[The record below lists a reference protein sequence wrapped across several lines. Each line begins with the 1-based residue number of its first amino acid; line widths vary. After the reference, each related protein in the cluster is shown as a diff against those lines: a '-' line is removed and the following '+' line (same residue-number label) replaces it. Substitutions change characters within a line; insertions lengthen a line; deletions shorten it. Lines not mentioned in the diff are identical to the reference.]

1 MKKYSVVKSLKS
13 TRYAFV
19 LALFGTIL
27 FSLKPIFVKLVYQYS
42 VDSVTLMTLRML
54 FSLPFYLCVLYLLH
68 RHANPKRESL
78 KGVLLPT
85 IGIGVLGYY
94 LASLLD
100 LYGLTYISAQL
111 ERLLLFAYPT
121 LVVILGA
128 IFFRK
133 KMAPVML
140 LLLGITYTGILIIFF
155 NELELQGDKVL
166 LGSAFVLASALVFA
180 FYLLLSKKQIEKIGS
195 EMFTCIAM
203 LGASGAILLHFS
215 LTHSL
220 QVLRVPFSVLE
231 LSLAMAIVCTVIPT
245 FLISRAVAELG
256 ADRVAIVGT
265 LGPVITTGLAVSI
278 LNEAYTIYYGVGT
291 LLVIIGV
298 GLLGRVDKE

>member
-1 MKKYSVVKSLKS
+1 MNKHPVVKSLTS
-13 TRYAFV
+13 TRYAFM
-19 LALFGTIL
+19 LAFIGTLL
-27 FSLKPIFVKLVYQYS
+27 FSLKPIFVKLAYQYP

-54 FSLPFYLCVLYLLH
+54 FSLPFYLCVVYILH
-68 RHANPKRESL
+68 RYSNQERESL

-111 ERLLLFAYPT
+111 ERLVLFAYPT
-121 LVVILGA
+121 LVVIFGA

-133 KMAPVML
+133 KIKLVML
-140 LLLGITYTGILIIFF
+140 LLLGITYTGILIIFI
-155 NELELQGDKVL
+155 NEIELQGDKVL
-166 LGSAFVLASALVFA
+166 LGSSFVLASALVFA
-180 FYLLLSKKQIEKIGS
+180 FYLLLSKRQIEKIGS

-220 QVLRVPFSVLE
+220 EALRVPFSVLA
-231 LSLAMAIVCTVIPT
+231 LSLSMAIVCTVIPT

-256 ADRVAIVGT
+256 ADQVAIVGT
-265 LGPVITTGLAVSI
+265 LGPVLTTILAVSI
-278 LNEAYTIYYGVGT
+278 LNETYTIYYGLGT
-291 LLVIIGV
+291 LLVILGV
-298 GLLGRVDKE
+298 GLLGRVSKT